1 MPARLDLTDEQRR
14 ERKRAQYRAGYLR
27 WVARGGNEERNQ
39 KRRRSQIHYDWAG
52 RQEPPAHV
60 LAERDRVYAAEC
72 DPISVLLGDPLP
84 GRRAIDHRENRK

>member
-1 MPARLDLTDEQRR
+1 MPPRLPLTDEERR

-39 KRRRSQIHYDWAG
+39 KRRRNQTHYEWTG

-60 LAERDRVYAAEC
+60 LAERDRVYAAGR
-72 DPISVLLGDPLP
+72 DLTAILLGDPLP
-84 GRRAIDHRENRK
+84 GRRAIDHKENRT